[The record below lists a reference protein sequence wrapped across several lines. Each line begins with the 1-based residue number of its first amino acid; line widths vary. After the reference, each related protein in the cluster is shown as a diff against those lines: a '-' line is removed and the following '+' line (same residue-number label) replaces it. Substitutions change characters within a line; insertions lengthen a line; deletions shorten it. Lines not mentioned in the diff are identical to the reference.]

1 MIKALIFDIDG
12 VLILHKE
19 WYPASLSNKKY
30 NNPVAIL
37 SEFADGPLNQ
47 ECDRGILDPLEAIK
61 PFLKEMKWE
70 YDSKDFFDKQYEF
83 ESQYIDFEVLS
94 MIKELRQ
101 QSLEFYIGSNQNYYR
116 KNFLIDRM
124 KLNEI
129 FDELFFS
136 CDLGCI
142 KPETEYWTSIMK
154 QMNHNNSGINA
165 GEVLFLDDM
174 IENIES
180 AKRYGMKA
188 RQIKTRD
195 DVIEV
200 INKFKSITT
209 IST

>member
-1 MIKALIFDIDG
+1 MSKALIFDIDG

-19 WYPASLSNKKY
+19 WFPASLSNKKY
-30 NNPVAIL
+30 INPVAIL
-37 SEFADGPLNQ
+37 NEFSDGQLNQ

-70 YDSKDFFDKQYEF
+70 YDSKYFFDRQYEF
-83 ESQYIDFEVLS
+83 ESQYIDFEILS
-94 MIKELRQ
+94 QIKELRH
-101 QSLEFYIGSNQNYYR
+101 QSLKVYIGSNQNYYR
-116 KNFLIDRM
+116 KEFLIDRM

-136 CDLGCI
+136 CDLGYI
-142 KPETEYWTSIMK
+142 KPENEYWISIMK
-154 QMNHNNSGINA
+154 QINHNNSRIDA
-165 GEVLFLDDM
+165 GEILLLDDM
-174 IENIES
+174 IENLES

-200 INKFKSITT
+200 INTMKSITT
-209 IST
+209 I